1 MSHDSYDYDV
11 IVAGAGIA
19 GSLAAMSAAK
29 NGAKTLL
36 LDRNGEAQPGKKT
49 NWGWVCGDAVA
60 KSHLTFIR
68 KEVGLSFSEPEIER
82 EVNGV
87 YALSPDLQNKFTFEG
102 EGAVLNRPEFARK
115 IVRAAVKA
123 GAEYRPN
130 YEVEGPIV
138 EGDSLVG
145 VFGRDD
151 KKKEY
156 RLRSRLV
163 IDCLGMT
170 STIRRKLPPND
181 FIEKEIK
188 IEDIESTGRYI
199 MNFEPVKEDLAYYDP
214 DNAIIHLN
222 QELAP
227 GGYGW
232 VFPRKGNRVNIGVG
246 IEKKCLDVRNAKL
259 GKKDTLH
266 TLIDGY
272 IEWNQAIKAAGL
284 DDTDGNGKG
293 YWQVSV
299 RRQFGSLVYNNY
311 LGAGDSVAMPN
322 PVSAGG
328 IGSAMIAGILAGK
341 TAAEAVATNDTSIR
355 QLWKYNLLYNEH
367 YGSKT
372 AGARGLQGLPAVA
385 EQRPDKLRHEPLR
398 DQGRGRAAGLRAD
411 PGDVRDSNKF
421 QKMLSGVANMNA
433 FKNLLFA
440 VNKMKKLNELYK
452 EYPKD
457 ASSFKAWNEIIQRE
471 VREVKERF
479 PPMPV

>member
-1 MSHDSYDYDV
+1 
-11 IVAGAGIA
+11 
-19 GSLAAMSAAK
+19 
-29 NGAKTLL
+29 
-36 LDRNGEAQPGKKT
+36 
-49 NWGWVCGDAVA
+49 
-60 KSHLTFIR
+60 
-68 KEVGLSFSEPEIER
+68 
-82 EVNGV
+82 
-87 YALSPDLQNKFTFEG
+87 
-102 EGAVLNRPEFARK
+102 
-115 IVRAAVKA
+115 
-123 GAEYRPN
+123 
-130 YEVEGPIV
+130 
-138 EGDSLVG
+138 
-145 VFGRDD
+145 
-151 KKKEY
+151 
-156 RLRSRLV
+156 
-163 IDCLGMT
+163 MT

-199 MNFEPVKEDLAYYDP
+199 MNFEAVKEDLDYYDP

-299 RRQFGSLVYNNY
+299 RRQFGSLVYKNY

-328 IGSAMIAGILAGK
+328 IGSGDDGRDPRR
-341 TAAEAVATNDTSIR
+341 EDCGRGGREEDTSIG
-355 QLWKYNLLYNEH
+355 QLWKYNLHYNEH
-367 YGSKT
+367 YGNKT
-372 AGARGLQGLPAVA
+372 AGLEVFRVYLQSLNNDLINYGMSHFVTKEEA
-385 EQRPDKLRHEPLR
+385 EQL
-398 DQGRGRAAGLRAD
+398 AYGLI
-411 PGDVRDSNKF
+411 PEMSVMNKF
-421 QKMLSGVANMNA
+421 QKLVSGVSNISA

>member
-11 IVAGAGIA
+11 IVAGAGVA
-19 GSLAAMSAAK
+19 GPLAAIAAAK
-29 NGAKTLL
+29 KGAKTLI
-36 LDRNGEAQPGKKT
+36 LDRNDETQPGKKT

-60 KSHLTFIR
+60 KSHLAFIR

-102 EGAVLNRPEFARK
+102 EGAVLNRPEFARR
-115 IVRAAVKA
+115 IVREAVKA

-138 EGDSLVG
+138 EGGSVVG

-151 KKKEY
+151 KKREY

-170 STIRRKLPPND
+170 STIRRRLPPND
-181 FIEKEIK
+181 FVEKDIK

-232 VFPRKGNRVNIGVG
+232 VFPRKGNRVNIGIGV
-246 IEKKCLDVRNAKL
+246 EKKCLDVRNAKL

-272 IEWNQAIKAAGL
+272 VAWNTAIRPAGI
-284 DDTDGNGKG
+284 DDTDHNGKG

-328 IGSAMIAGILAGK
+328 IGSAMIAGILAGQV
-341 TAAEAVATNDTSIR
+341 AAEAAEAKDTGIDR
-355 QLWKYNLLYNEH
+355 LWRYNRMYNEH
-367 YGSKT
+367 YGGKT
-372 AGARGLQGLPAVA
+372 AALEVFRVYLQSLNNDLINYGMSHFVTKVEA
-385 EQRPDKLRHEPLR
+385 EQL
-398 DQGRGRAAGLRAD
+398 AYGLI
-411 PGDVRDSNKF
+411 PEMTVMNKF
-421 QKMLSGVANMNA
+421 QKLVSGVANLSA
-433 FKNLLFA
+433 FKNLLFT
-440 VNKMKKLNELYK
+440 VGKMKKLNELYK
-452 EYPKD
+452 KYPKD
-457 ASSFKAWNEIIQRE
+457 PRSFKAWNDVIQRE
-471 VREVKERF
+471 MREVKEKF

>member
-372 AGARGLQGLPAVA
+372 AGLEVFRVYLQSLNNDLINYGMSHFVTKVEA
-385 EQRPDKLRHEPLR
+385 EQL
-398 DQGRGRAAGLRAD
+398 AYGLI
-411 PGDVRDSNKF
+411 PEMSVMNKF
-421 QKMLSGVANMNA
+421 QKLVSGVANLSA

>member
-1 MSHDSYDYDV
+1 MGHDSSQDYDV

-19 GSLAAMSAAK
+19 GSLAALAAAK

-36 LDRNGEAQPGKKT
+36 LDRNKESEPGKKT

-60 KSHLTFIR
+60 KSHLEFIR
-68 KEVGLSFSEPEIER
+68 REVGLSLSSPEIER
-82 EVNGV
+82 EVRGV
-87 YALSPDLQNKFTFEG
+87 YALSPDLKNKFMFEG

-115 IVRAAVKA
+115 LVRSAVKA
-123 GAEYRPN
+123 GAEYRPSH
-130 YEVEGPIV
+130 EVEGPVV
-138 EGDSLVG
+138 EGDAIAG
-145 VFGRDD
+145 VFGRDESRR
-151 KKKEY
+151 EY

-170 STIRRKLPPND
+170 STIRRKLPPNE
-181 FIEKEIK
+181 FVEKEIK

-232 VFPRKGNRVNIGVG
+232 VFPRKGKRVNIGVG
-246 IEKKCLDVRNAKL
+246 VEKKSLDVRNARL
-259 GKKDTLH
+259 GRKDTLH

-272 IEWNQAIKAAGL
+272 VGWNRAIRGAGI
-284 DDTDGNGKG
+284 DEADGNGKG

-328 IGSAMIAGILAGK
+328 IGSAMIAGILAGQ
-341 TAAEAVATNDTSIR
+341 TAADAVQSGDTGIGR
-355 QLWKYNLLYNEH
+355 LWKYNLRYNEL

-372 AGARGLQGLPAVA
+372 AALEVFRVYLQSLNNDLINYGMSHFVTKVEA
-385 EQRPDKLRHEPLR
+385 EQL
-398 DQGRGRAAGLRAD
+398 AYGLI
-411 PGDVRDSNKF
+411 PEMSVMEKF
-421 QKMLSGVANMNA
+421 QKVMSGVANINA
-433 FKNLLFA
+433 FKNLLFT
-440 VNKMKKLNELYK
+440 VGKMKRLNALYK

-457 ASSFKAWNEIIQRE
+457 ARSFRAWNEAVARE
-471 VREVKERF
+471 LQEVKAKF
-479 PPMPV
+479 PPNPV